1 MVAGSI
7 PVRRSWT
14 SLPGGLFLHHFEG
27 GRLPLAPAA
36 LSAKHSGCHPREGGD
51 LFCASKPSS
60 ATPSAGSSPQRPR
73 PRSTNRCHARLR
85 AGTSSFSS
93 KRMVQQNV
101 MLTIAD
107 CHADENQH
115 RMFFEKYVCFEWH
128 FARKHDHFVRVL
140 CADRSRYA
148 PVRHSGMRS
157 LSPPRL
163 VNTRRLWLTAKRLL
177 SAKKHERG
185 SGM

>member
-60 ATPSAGSSPQRPR
+60 ATPSAGSTPQRPR

-93 KRMVQQNV
+93 KRMVQQIV
-101 MLTIAD
+101 ILTIAD

-128 FARKHDHFVRVL
+128 FARSYRPLVRWLVKNL
-140 CADRSRYA
+140 RFLTRSPQHGTLAQCRF
-148 PVRHSGMRS
+148 
-157 LSPPRL
+157 
-163 VNTRRLWLTAKRLL
+163 WLTTITSFECSLCETPPLRKETRDGLC
-177 SAKKHERG
+177 
-185 SGM
+185 

>member
-27 GRLPLAPAA
+27 GRLPLAAAA

-60 ATPSAGSSPQRPR
+60 ATPTAGSSPQRPR

-107 CHADENQH
+107 CHADVTLNLIQGSIGCSL
-115 RMFFEKYVCFEWH
+115 RSMFASSGFSHANTITSLKCLLCETPPLRKETREGLRYVMLPLGTC
-128 FARKHDHFVRVL
+128 
-140 CADRSRYA
+140 
-148 PVRHSGMRS
+148 
-157 LSPPRL
+157 
-163 VNTRRLWLTAKRLL
+163 
-177 SAKKHERG
+177 
-185 SGM
+185 

>member
-1 MVAGSI
+1 MILTYLKKRGKS
-7 PVRRSWT
+7 PPRLQYHSLRRRSPSKL
-14 SLPGGLFLHHFEG
+14 SLLRSVRVFP
-27 GRLPLAPAA
+27 P
-36 LSAKHSGCHPREGGD
+36 
-51 LFCASKPSS
+51 
-60 ATPSAGSSPQRPR
+60 TPSAGSSPQRPR

-128 FARKHDHFVRVL
+128 FARSYRPLVRWLVKNL
-140 CADRSRYA
+140 RFLTRSPQHGTLAQCRF
-148 PVRHSGMRS
+148 
-157 LSPPRL
+157 
-163 VNTRRLWLTAKRLL
+163 WLTTITSFECSLCETPPLRKETREGLC
-177 SAKKHERG
+177 
-185 SGM
+185 